1 MASKTMETVSTNK
14 IISNVAAEYSEQL
27 PKKITKELLGA
38 FLKAIETEI
47 VSGKKM
53 RLDKLGVLYAK
64 ERNARK
70 GRNPQTGEEIMIP
83 ASKKISFRAAKSLK
97 EAIGVP
103 NRGKKIVKK

>member
-1 MASKTMETVSTNK
+1 MASKSIETVSTNK
-14 IISNVAAEYSEQL
+14 IISSVAAEYSTQL
-27 PKKITKELLGA
+27 PKKVTKELLA
-38 FLKAIETEI
+38 SFLKAIETEI

-97 EAIGVP
+97 EAIGV
-103 NRGKKIVKK
+103 GTKTKKKI